1 MKTTP
6 RQRQQKNRTIGGAIL
21 LAMIFLVGAIV
32 GHHYKQ
38 DCTVFAVCG
47 DEVLFEDTTGN
58 IWEYETDTELEVG
71 DKVVVF
77 FDDRNTSTR
86 KDDEIVFFMKAR

>member
-1 MKTTP
+1 MTP
-6 RQRQQKNRTIGGAIL
+6 RQKQQRNRTIGGAIL
-21 LAMIFLVGAIV
+21 IAMIFIVGSIV

-47 DEVLFEDTTGN
+47 DEILFEDTTGN
-58 IWEYETDTELEVG
+58 IWEYETDSTSLEVG

-77 FDDRNTSTR
+77 FDDKNTSTR
-86 KDDEIVFFMKAR
+86 KDDEIVFFFMKAR

>member
-1 MKTTP
+1 MTP
-6 RQRQQKNRTIGGAIL
+6 RQKQKRNRTIGGAIL
-21 LAMIFLVGAIV
+21 LTTTFLVGSIV

>member
-1 MKTTP
+1 MTP
-6 RQRQQKNRTIGGAIL
+6 RQKQKRNRTIGGAIL
-21 LAMIFLVGAIV
+21 LATTFLVGSIV
-32 GHHYKQ
+32 GHYYKQ
-38 DCTVFAVCG
+38 DCTVFAVCD

>member
-1 MKTTP
+1 MTP
-6 RQRQQKNRTIGGAIL
+6 RQKQRRNRTIGGAIL
-21 LAMIFLVGAIV
+21 LVTIFLVGSIV

-86 KDDEIVFFMKAR
+86 EDDKIVFFMKAR

>member
-1 MKTTP
+1 MKTP
-6 RQRQQKNRTIGGAIL
+6 RQRQRRNRTIGGAIL
-21 LAMIFLVGAIV
+21 LVTTFLVGSIV

-47 DEVLFEDTTGN
+47 DDVLFEDTTGN

-71 DKVVVF
+71 EKVVVF

>member
-1 MKTTP
+1 MTP
-6 RQRQQKNRTIGGAIL
+6 RQKQKRNRTIGGAIL
-21 LAMIFLVGAIV
+21 LATTFLVGSIV

>member
-1 MKTTP
+1 MTP
-6 RQRQQKNRTIGGAIL
+6 RQKQQRNRTIGGAIL
-21 LAMIFLVGAIV
+21 LAMIFIVGSIV

-47 DEVLFEDTTGN
+47 DEILFEDTTGN